1 MVDIKYSQ
9 NFYKNKRNLKK
20 IIKSINFKPKDIV
33 IDIGAGEG
41 IISNE
46 LAKYSQNILAYEKD
60 REFAN
65 VLKQK
70 MINYPQVKVINKDFL
85 ESELPNKN
93 FKVFANIPFSITTEI
108 INKITDIKSK
118 LSEGY
123 LFLQKE
129 ASERFVGKPKNT
141 QIATVLSSRYDINI
155 IERFNQKDFS
165 PQPSV
170 DIVLIK
176 IKIKKNPEKECLI
189 FRDFVTYIFNQINK
203 TAFDTLKQL
212 FTYKQLKHIKEHL
225 SNNLYT
231 KPSDIPSSYYLEL
244 FKYFKTN
251 GDKYLNRVR
260 GYYNKHNK
268 QHTNIRKVYRTRK

>member
-9 NFYKNKRNLKK
+9 NFYKNKRNLEK
-20 IIKSINFKPKDIV
+20 IIKSINFKPKDII

-41 IISNE
+41 IISKE
-46 LAKYSQNILAYEKD
+46 LSKYSEKILAYEKD
-60 REFAN
+60 SELAN

-70 MINYPQVKVINKDFL
+70 MEDYPQVDVINKDFL
-85 ESELPNKN
+85 ESELPEKS

-108 INKITDIKSK
+108 ITKITDINSK
-118 LSEGY
+118 FTEGY

-129 ASERFVGKPKNT
+129 AADRFVGEPKNT
-141 QIATVLSSRYDINI
+141 QIATILSSRYEIKI
-155 IERFNQKDFS
+155 IERFNQKDFI

-170 DIVLIK
+170 DIVLLK
-176 IKIKKNPEKECLI
+176 LKMKKNPEGEYLL

-212 FTYKQLKHIKEHL
+212 FTYKQLKYIKEHL
-225 SNNLYT
+225 DNKLYI
-231 KPSDIPSSYYLEL
+231 KPSDIPTDYYLEL
-244 FKYFKTN
+244 FKHFKSN

-268 QHTNIRKVYRTRK
+268 QHINIRKENRTRI